1 MKLLVANRGEIGI
14 RIIRAAAELGM
25 ATVAVSPEDD
35 ARSLHTG
42 KADEAVTLEGVG
54 TAAYLDIEQLIR
66 VAKETGCDAV
76 HPGYGFLA
84 ENADFARRCEEA
96 GLTFIGPRVETIDL
110 FGDKA
115 RARVAATAVDVPIIR
130 GIDHAVSPEE
140 AAAFFA
146 ELGDGPA
153 MMIKAVGGGGGRGSR
168 VVESADELAST
179 YDRCRAEAQAAFG
192 NGDLYVEEFV
202 QQARHVEV
210 QILGD
215 LHGGIAHLGERECSV
230 QRYFQKIIEVAPAPG
245 LTDELRAQI
254 IEATMRFAESV
265 GYSNAGTFEFLVDG
279 SGDDGEQRFA
289 FIETNARLQVEHTVT
304 EEVTGVDI
312 VQAQLRLAE
321 GAKLAELGLDQVIR
335 PRGYAIQARVN
346 MESIREDGSI
356 RPSTGTLTAYEAPS
370 GAGVR
375 TDGFGY
381 GGYQTSMLFDSLLAK
396 VIGHSPSTDFADA
409 IARTSRALSEFRIE
423 GVETNIPLLRSILA
437 DPDFVAGR
445 IDTRFVDQE
454 MARLAAGSADH
465 RSFATPAGYDAS
477 ANGSEPADGYAGARV
492 EDSWDPLALFDHD
505 KQVKSQDAEEDDA
518 GPTGPVGLPAPIQ
531 GTVISV
537 DVAEGDEVV
546 AGRPVAT
553 IEVLELHHVVLADR
567 SGVVNAVSVTV
578 GDSIREG
585 DPVLLIT
592 EADVAADPVVTDDDI
607 DIDHIRSDL
616 ELVHERRA
624 YIDDDF
630 RAEKIGRRH
639 EKSQRSPR
647 ENVEHLFDGTFREY
661 GPLVTAASWQKQQWL
676 RETTQADG
684 LVMGIGDINGDLFDA
699 EHSRAVAVHYDY
711 MVVAG
716 TQGGRG
722 HYKQD
727 RMYELAGR
735 FRLPLVLFAEGGGG
749 RPGISGGES
758 EVRSSAGAAGADSAA
773 AAVDIAGRGGGG
785 VPIDSYTFTKLSQ
798 LSGLVPLVGVNSGR
812 CFAGNTVMLASC
824 DVIIAAENST
834 IGLGGPAMIEG
845 GGLGIYTPE
854 EVGPMSFQ
862 VSNGVVDILVKDDE
876 EAIETAKKYL
886 SYFQGPIDHWE
897 APEQGSLRHVVPENR
912 AELYDMQD
920 VIETI
925 ADEGSIL
932 EIRKAFGTGI
942 ITSFIRVEGHPM
954 GLIANNPHHLSG
966 AIDSPAADKAARFL
980 QLCDTFDLPVLSL
993 MDCPGMMV
1001 GPEHEDTALLRH
1013 SARMFVT
1020 GANLTTPMFGVVL
1033 RKAYGMG
1040 VRAMCGGSSLEPF
1053 FTVAWPT
1060 AEFADMT
1067 IGGRV
1072 RLTYRDGLDAIE
1084 DPEERQAVYGE
1095 RVAELLDRAKA
1106 VNSGGTNYGIDDV
1119 IDPADTRAWIAH
1131 GLRSLPPVPPRTEKK
1146 RPNVDTW

>member
-477 ANGSEPADGYAGARV
+477 ANGAESG
-492 EDSWDPLALFDHD
+492 
-505 KQVKSQDAEEDDA
+505 QDAGEA
-518 GPTGPVGLPAPIQ
+518 VGPPGSVGLVAPMQ
-531 GTVISV
+531 GTIVEISV
-537 DVAEGDEVV
+537 AVGDEMRIGQLVAVV
-546 AGRPVAT
+546 EAMKLQHDIT
-553 IEVLELHHVVLADR
+553 ADR
-567 SGVVNAVSVTV
+567 SGVVCAVSMAV
-578 GDSIREG
+578 GDVVRADHPIVFIDEMEVEG
-585 DPVLLIT
+585 GAFEVD
-592 EADVAADPVVTDDDI
+592 AGAAL
-607 DIDHIRSDL
+607 DHIRGDL
-616 ELVHERRA
+616 QEVNDR
-624 YIDDDF
+624 I
-630 RAEKIGRRH
+630 AETLDAAHGEAVAARHALGRRTA
-639 EKSQRSPR
+639 R
-647 ENVEHLFDGTFREY
+647 ENLTDLLDEGSFSEFGPPASGSVEGGT
-661 GPLVTAASWQKQQWL
+661 
-676 RETTQADG
+676 
-684 LVMGIGDINGDLFDA
+684 VMGVGTINADLVGEQRGRVA
-699 EHSRAVAVHYDY
+699 IIHSDY
-711 MVVAG
+711 LMANY
-716 TQGGRG
+716 THG
-722 HYKQD
+722 HYKQEQVH
-727 RMYELAGR
+727 ELAR
-735 FRLPLVLFAEGGGG
+735 DARVPLVLFSEGEG
-749 RPGISGGES
+749 RPYGNLEGIGMDAS
-758 EVRSSAGAAGADSAA
+758 V
-773 AAVDIAGRGGGG
+773 
-785 VPIDSYTFTKLSQ
+785 FTDFAR
-798 LSGLVPLVGVNSGR
+798 LSGLVPLVGVNTGNS
-812 CFAGNTVMLASC
+812 FAGNATLLACC
-824 DVIIAAENST
+824 DVIIATESST
-834 IGLGGPAMIEG
+834 IGVSAPAVVEASGMG
-845 GGLGIYTPE
+845 TH
-854 EVGPMSFQ
+854 SFQ
-862 VSNGVVDILVKDDE
+862 EIGSASRQAVNGNVDIVVKDDAA
-876 EAIETAKKYL
+876 AIAAAQKYL
-886 SYFQGPIDHWE
+886 GYFQGATEPGE
-897 APEQGSLRHVVPENR
+897 APDQRRMRHIIPENR
-912 AELYDMQD
+912 VRTYDMKE
-920 VIETI
+920 IIRTL
-925 ADEGSIL
+925 ADEDSML
-932 EIRKAFGTGI
+932 EIREDFGIGV
-942 ITSFIRVEGHPM
+942 ITAFIRVEGWPL
-954 GLIANNPHHLSG
+954 GVVANNSAHLAG
-966 AIDSPAADKAARFL
+966 AVDTPGADKGARFF
-980 QLCDTFDLPVLSL
+980 QLCDAFDIPTVVL
-993 MDCPGMMV
+993 MDCPGIMV
-1001 GPEHEDTALLRH
+1001 GPDHEREALVRH
-1013 SARMFVT
+1013 SVRLFNI
-1020 GANLTTPMFGVVL
+1020 GANLTAPMFGVMV
-1033 RKAYGMG
+1033 RKAYGLG
-1040 VRAMCGGSSLEPF
+1040 VQAMIGGAASVPLF
-1053 FTVAWPT
+1053 NVAWPT
-1060 AEFADMT
+1060 AEFAGMN
-1067 IGGRV
+1067 I
-1072 RLTYRDGLDAIE
+1072 DGAVKLSARRELAAIE
-1084 DPEERQAVYGE
+1084 DPEERKDAYDR
-1095 RVAELLDRAKA
+1095 RVAQGYETARAI
-1106 VNSGGTNYGIDDV
+1106 NSGARYV
-1119 IDPADTRAWIAH
+1119 IDPAETRAWIAQ
-1131 GLRSLPPVPPRTEKK
+1131 GLKSLPPTPPRTGKK
-1146 RPNVDTW
+1146 RPYVDTW